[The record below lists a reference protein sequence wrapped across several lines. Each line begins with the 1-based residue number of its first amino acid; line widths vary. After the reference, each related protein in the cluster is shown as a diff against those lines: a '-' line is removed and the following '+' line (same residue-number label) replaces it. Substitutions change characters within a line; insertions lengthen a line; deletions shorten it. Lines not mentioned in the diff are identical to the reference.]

1 MVDSKAVKPLGELRQ
16 LMAIL
21 KLSTGQEGR
30 PRDRAQLLTLVGLE
44 IHILTKEQRSLN
56 CKLILQVAQ
65 TKGFTKTLKQLREA
79 VFLFPFGIILE
90 LVLVPAPRLW
100 LLELAQFHKIFQPG
114 ISGQAQNRMAQQHSA
129 HGLHPIMQM

>member
-1 MVDSKAVKPLGELRQ
+1 LAYSHFYFSHKAQTRSQERLRVELWEHFKMVDSKAVKPLGELRQ

-56 CKLILQVAQ
+56 CKLILEVAQ
-65 TKGFTKTLKQLREA
+65 TKGFTKTLIQLPDA
-79 VFLFPFGIILE
+79 VFLFPFGIIFL
-90 LVLVPAPRLW
+90 
-100 LLELAQFHKIFQPG
+100 
-114 ISGQAQNRMAQQHSA
+114 SNS
-129 HGLHPIMQM
+129 